1 MDEAAA
7 PAETPTS
14 APLPTEER
22 ARLIAELSKRP
33 VARYAAPWR
42 GGYLKA
48 PVIVLAE
55 ALLAYRLENG
65 RLIAELREQ
74 SHSGGADLLASPGG
88 QETLEVQR
96 LLHRLLV
103 TKAGDPQGPIL
114 QELERLGTQTEPLLI
129 TADGVVVNGNRR
141 LASMRELLA
150 RDPARYGAFAEV
162 AAAVLPADATSND
175 LEAVEAALQM
185 APETKLAYG
194 WINRRLKLR
203 RQRDELGLPLEAIC
217 EASRLAGPPQLD
229 REIAELALAEDYL
242 ADYCAQPGRYS
253 LVGDA
258 ERLFVGLRERLELLP
273 EELRDLWRE
282 AAFMLIHG
290 RAYVKGPLDRHFPFA
305 APVPD
310 HLPAWAMRRLAE
322 ERELVATGPGR
333 DEAAALDPETRQDL
347 LAAFADRSRS
357 PVLAPALFGLT
368 ERLRA
373 EFHEEHNPV
382 RMLKLLEKLR
392 QTMGDLAPEQLDD
405 QQRRRLRSQV
415 AAVQAQMGVLLG
427 EAPSPRNR
435 RALAVRLTRL
445 FTGR

>member
-1 MDEAAA
+1 MDQVTASAERPSAA
-7 PAETPTS
+7 PIPAED
-14 APLPTEER
+14 R
-22 ARLIAELSKRP
+22 ARLIAELSSQP
-33 VARYAAPWR
+33 MARHAVPWR

-55 ALLAYRLENG
+55 GLLVYRLENG

-74 SHSGGADLLASPGG
+74 SHNGGADLLASPDG

-96 LLHRLLV
+96 LLHGLLV

-203 RQRDELGLPLEAIC
+203 RQRDELGLPVEAIC

-229 REIAELALAEDYL
+229 REIAELALAEAYL
-242 ADYCAQPGRYS
+242 ANYCAQPGRYS

-273 EELRDLWRE
+273 EALRDLWRE

-333 DEAAALDPETRQDL
+333 DEAAALGPETEQDL

-392 QTMGDLAPEQLDD
+392 QTMGDLAPEQLDE

-415 AAVQAQMGVLLG
+415 AAVQAQMQVLLG
-427 EAPSPRNR
+427 ASEASPRR
-435 RALAVRLTRL
+435 TAVGARLARFLGVR
-445 FTGR
+445 